1 MSGGEFGG
9 FGHHEDGGSLM
20 VLLDV
25 VSGGPNDVV
34 VMSSAASA
42 VGSITA
48 ATQRWQGIS
57 QLEEIVSGF
66 CFFCCP
72 SGR

>member
-20 VLLDV
+20 LLLDV

-42 VGSITA
+42 VGPIT

>member
-1 MSGGEFGG
+1 MSGGELGG
-9 FGHHEDGGSLM
+9 FRHHEDGGSLM
-20 VLLDV
+20 MLLDV
-25 VSGGPNDVV
+25 VSRRPNDVV

-48 ATQRWQGIS
+48 TQRWKGIS
-57 QLEEIVSGF
+57 QLEEVVSGF